1 LKEEYKDLDLEDIKD
16 KLIKKGKDK
25 EHIED
30 IEEII
35 REITRRDDDVCKKC
49 LCNE

>member
-1 LKEEYKDLDLEDIKD
+1 MDLEDIKD

-35 REITRRDDDVCKKC
+35 REILKRDEDTCKDC
-49 LCNE
+49 LCNEE